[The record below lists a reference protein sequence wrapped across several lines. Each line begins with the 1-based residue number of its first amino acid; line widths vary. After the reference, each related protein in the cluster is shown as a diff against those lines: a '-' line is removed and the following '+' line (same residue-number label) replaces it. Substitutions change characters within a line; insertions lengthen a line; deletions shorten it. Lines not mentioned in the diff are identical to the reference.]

1 VTKPSKYRYLRVVWV
16 FDTDKVNF
24 QASAQDD
31 LRQPRLYILGEK
43 NIKLAIRSK
52 RRSLVSSE
60 NSTTKL
66 YSFKSHITLEKCGE
80 RNPHYAGRWL
90 KASPDAELK
99 IQQRQ
104 PDASLEKEYCALNV
118 PEMEYFST
126 LSSMHLGNMMP
137 FLSFLAAVIGLWDD

>member
-1 VTKPSKYRYLRVVWV
+1 
-16 FDTDKVNF
+16 
-24 QASAQDD
+24 
-31 LRQPRLYILGEK
+31 
-43 NIKLAIRSK
+43 
-52 RRSLVSSE
+52 
-60 NSTTKL
+60 L
-66 YSFKSHITLEKCGE
+66 YSFKSHISLEKCGE

>member
-1 VTKPSKYRYLRVVWV
+1 MHLE
-16 FDTDKVNF
+16 
-24 QASAQDD
+24 
-31 LRQPRLYILGEK
+31 GK

-60 NSTTKL
+60 NSITRL
-66 YSFKSHITLEKCGE
+66 YVFKSHISLEKCGE

-104 PDASLEKEYCALNV
+104 PDASLEKEYCALKV
-118 PEMEYFST
+118 PEMEYVST
-126 LSSMHLGNMMP
+126 LSPMHLGNKMP
-137 FLSFLAAVIGLWDD
+137 FLSFSAAVIRL